1 MYLQANLYR
10 MLLYL
15 PTIKLTSYCMITG
28 ALLKLFYVLK
38 IGGTS
43 FRTTLIQQRISSWLL
58 IVLFPKE
65 RTKTYYFSLK

>member
-28 ALLKLFYVLK
+28 ALLKLFCK
-38 IGGTS
+38 TS
-43 FRTTLIQQRISSWLL
+43 KSQN
-58 IVLFPKE
+58 
-65 RTKTYYFSLK
+65 YYFYKSTNLLKNL